1 MNIALLLK
9 SELRRS
15 AGILAGMA
23 LIIALAL
30 SIAVAAG
37 ICERMVKASAAQSA
51 DDFDLLIGARGSS
64 SALLLG
70 TVFLRDEMLPIV
82 PASAWAN
89 IREAQTAKSS
99 IRWAAPVA
107 FGDRTPSG
115 RTIVGT
121 TRSFLDR
128 GKSREPAAGRFFTK
142 PTEAVA
148 GASSG
153 YVIGD
158 KFSPMHG
165 RVHGAG
171 HAHEGIAYEVVGILP
186 PTGTPWDR
194 AVMVPIESV
203 WAAHADAHGDHDHD
217 HEAEEAHDREQ
228 PSAHLFE
235 SWMLSNKT
243 HLEELP
249 GFSAVIVKPASVSS
263 AYRLRQRFNEIDA
276 AGHDGKIVPLM
287 GVFSAEVLVNLYAA
301 FGGAGAR
308 LCMSAHEHRRARRGA
323 FGERSARPPETAND
337 FAAAHTGSSSPL
349 CSSTHLVYC
358 HDSGNCRHLGQSNPW
373 MGCCRTLRRSPGT
386 RNRSA
391 HHAELFHAR
400 NLARI
405 DGTCR
410 RSGLRIAPGL
420 AGRPHE
426 TQLAAEDCQQP
437 KKESLKR

>member
-301 FGGAGAR
+301 FGGASQALAFVCLLTSIVALAAVLLASVLLGR
-308 LCMSAHEHRRARRGA
+308 LRLPTILLLR
-323 FGERSARPPETAND
+323 
-337 FAAAHTGSSSPL
+337 SSPL

>member
-148 GASSG
+148 GAYSG

-171 HAHEGIAYEVVGILP
+171 HAHEGMAYEVVGILP

-203 WAAHADAHGDHDHD
+203 WAAHADAHDDHD
-217 HEAEEAHDREQ
+217 HEAEEAHDREE
-228 PSAHLFE
+228 PSTHLFE
-235 SWMLSNKT
+235 SWMQSNKT

-287 GVFSAEVLVNLYAA
+287 GVFLLRCSLISTPL
-301 FGGAGAR
+301 
-308 LCMSAHEHRRARRGA
+308 L
-323 FGERSARPPETAND
+323 
-337 FAAAHTGSSSPL
+337 AAH
-349 CSSTHLVYC
+349 
-358 HDSGNCRHLGQSNPW
+358 R
-373 MGCCRTLRRSPGT
+373 RRSPLYVCS
-386 RNRSA
+386 RASSRS
-391 HHAELFHAR
+391 
-400 NLARI
+400 
-405 DGTCR
+405 
-410 RSGLRIAPGL
+410 LRCFWQAFCS
-420 AGRPHE
+420 
-426 TQLAAEDCQQP
+426 AA
-437 KKESLKR
+437 

>member
-153 YVIGD
+153 YAIGD

-171 HAHEGIAYEVVGILP
+171 HAHEGMAYEVVGILP

-203 WAAHADAHGDHDHD
+203 WAAHADAHDDLD
-217 HEAEEAHDREQ
+217 REAKEAHDREE

-235 SWMLSNKT
+235 FWRR
-243 HLEELP
+243 
-249 GFSAVIVKPASVSS
+249 I
-263 AYRLRQRFNEIDA
+263 
-276 AGHDGKIVPLM
+276 
-287 GVFSAEVLVNLYAA
+287 
-301 FGGAGAR
+301 AGAR
-308 LCMSAHEHRRARRGA
+308 LCMSAHEHRRARCGA
-323 FGERSARPPETAND
+323 FGKRSARPPETAND
-337 FAAAHTGSSSPL
+337 FAAAHTGSSPPL
-349 CSSTHLVYC
+349 CSSAHLVYC
-358 HDSGNCRHLGQSNPW
+358 HDSGDCRHLGQSNPW

-420 AGRPHE
+420 AGWPHE

-437 KKESLKR
+437 KKKSLKR

>member
-171 HAHEGIAYEVVGILP
+171 HAHEGMAYEVVGILP

-203 WAAHADAHGDHDHD
+203 WAAHADAHDDHD
-217 HEAEEAHDREQ
+217 HEAEEANDREQ

-249 GFSAVIVKPASVSS
+249 GFSAVIW
-263 AYRLRQRFNEIDA
+263 RRI
-276 AGHDGKIVPLM
+276 
-287 GVFSAEVLVNLYAA
+287 
-301 FGGAGAR
+301 AGAR
-308 LCMSAHEHRRARRGA
+308 LCMSAHEHRRARCGA

-337 FAAAHTGSSSPL
+337 FAAAHAGRSSPL
-349 CSSTHLVYC
+349 CSSTYLVHC
-358 HDSGNCRHLGQSNPW
+358 HDSGDCRHLGQSNPW

-410 RSGLRIAPGL
+410 RSSLRIAPGL

-426 TQLAAEDCQQP
+426 TQLAAEDCQRA
-437 KKESLKR
+437 KKEIPETVNCSLFQGFFYAIRNACA

>member
-171 HAHEGIAYEVVGILP
+171 HAHEGMAYEVVGILP

-203 WAAHADAHGDHDHD
+203 WAAHADAHDDHD
-217 HEAEEAHDREQ
+217 HEAEEAHDREE
-228 PSAHLFE
+228 PSTHLFE
-235 SWMLSNKT
+235 SWMQSNKT

-276 AGHDGKIVPLM
+276 AGHD
-287 GVFSAEVLVNLYAA
+287 
-301 FGGAGAR
+301 
-308 LCMSAHEHRRARRGA
+308 
-323 FGERSARPPETAND
+323 
-337 FAAAHTGSSSPL
+337 
-349 CSSTHLVYC
+349 
-358 HDSGNCRHLGQSNPW
+358 SGDCRHLGQSNPW

-426 TQLAAEDCQQP
+426 TQLAAEDCQQQ
-437 KKESLKR
+437 KKKSLKR

>member
-128 GKSREPAAGRFFTK
+128 GKSREPAAGRFFT
-142 PTEAVA
+142 
-148 GASSG
+148 
-153 YVIGD
+153 
-158 KFSPMHG
+158 MHG

-301 FGGAGAR
+301 FGGASQALAFVCLLTSIVALAAVLLASVLLGRLRLPTILLLRTLGAPRRYAAALTWSIVMTAATAGILGSLILGWGAAELCAGALELETGAR
-308 LCMSAHEHRRARRGA
+308 ITPSFSMREIWLALTALAAGA
-323 FGERSARPPETAND
+323 VCALLPA
-337 FAAAHTGSSSPL
+337 
-349 CSSTHLVYC
+349 
-358 HDSGNCRHLGQSNPW
+358 W
-373 MGCCRTLRRSPGT
+373 
-386 RNRSA
+386 
-391 HHAELFHAR
+391 
-400 NLARI
+400 
-405 DGTCR
+405 
-410 RSGLRIAPGL
+410 L
-420 AGRPHE
+420 AGRMK
-426 TQLAAEDCQQP
+426 L
-437 KKESLKR
+437 S

>member
-1 MNIALLLK
+1 MI
-9 SELRRS
+9 ELRHEYCTAAEERTQTP

-99 IRWAAPVA
+99 IRWLLQLLSATAHLRPH
-107 FGDRTPSG
+107 DCRHNTL
-115 RTIVGT
+115 
-121 TRSFLDR
+121 FLDR

-203 WAAHADAHGDHDHD
+203 WAA
-217 HEAEEAHDREQ
+217 
-228 PSAHLFE
+228 
-235 SWMLSNKT
+235 
-243 HLEELP
+243 
-249 GFSAVIVKPASVSS
+249 
-263 AYRLRQRFNEIDA
+263 LRR
-276 AGHDGKIVPLM
+276 
-287 GVFSAEVLVNLYAA
+287 
-301 FGGAGAR
+301 
-308 LCMSAHEHRRARRGA
+308 CARRS
-323 FGERSARPPETAND
+323 RS
-337 FAAAHTGSSSPL
+337 
-349 CSSTHLVYC
+349 
-358 HDSGNCRHLGQSNPW
+358 
-373 MGCCRTLRRSPGT
+373 
-386 RNRSA
+386 
-391 HHAELFHAR
+391 
-400 NLARI
+400 
-405 DGTCR
+405 
-410 RSGLRIAPGL
+410 
-420 AGRPHE
+420 
-426 TQLAAEDCQQP
+426 
-437 KKESLKR
+437 

>member
-203 WAAHADAHGDHDHD
+203 WAAHADAHDDHDHD

-228 PSAHLFE
+228 PSAHL
-235 SWMLSNKT
+235 LDRK
-243 HLEELP
+243 
-249 GFSAVIVKPASVSS
+249 SV
-263 AYRLRQRFNEIDA
+263 
-276 AGHDGKIVPLM
+276 V
-287 GVFSAEVLVNLYAA
+287 
-301 FGGAGAR
+301 
-308 LCMSAHEHRRARRGA
+308 
-323 FGERSARPPETAND
+323 
-337 FAAAHTGSSSPL
+337 
-349 CSSTHLVYC
+349 
-358 HDSGNCRHLGQSNPW
+358 
-373 MGCCRTLRRSPGT
+373 
-386 RNRSA
+386 
-391 HHAELFHAR
+391 
-400 NLARI
+400 
-405 DGTCR
+405 
-410 RSGLRIAPGL
+410 
-420 AGRPHE
+420 
-426 TQLAAEDCQQP
+426 
-437 KKESLKR
+437 

>member
-15 AGILAGMA
+15 AGILVGMA

-171 HAHEGIAYEVVGILP
+171 HAHEGMAYEVVGILP
-186 PTGTPWDR
+186 PTGTPWDH

-203 WAAHADAHGDHDHD
+203 WAAHADAHDDHDHDHDHDNEHAHDHDHENEHDHDHDHD
-217 HEAEEAHDREQ
+217 HEYNAHVWVSVSGNIDQVKNIASQLETLNPENKDLYEANTNTYISKLENLKAEMHSELDNLPNRDIITFHEAFPYFAQEFNLNIVGVIEIEPDSE
-228 PSAHLFE
+228 PSAKEIENIISTIKEHNIKALFTE
-235 SWMLSNKT
+235 PQYSSRVAQTIANET
-243 HLEELP
+243 
-249 GFSAVIVKPASVSS
+249 GASVYELDPIVTGDSNS
-263 AYRLRQRFNEIDA
+263 NAYDDYINKMKENLN
-276 AGHDGKIVPLM
+276 
-287 GVFSAEVLVNLYAA
+287 VL
-301 FGGAGAR
+301 
-308 LCMSAHEHRRARRGA
+308 
-323 FGERSARPPETAND
+323 
-337 FAAAHTGSSSPL
+337 
-349 CSSTHLVYC
+349 
-358 HDSGNCRHLGQSNPW
+358 
-373 MGCCRTLRRSPGT
+373 
-386 RNRSA
+386 
-391 HHAELFHAR
+391 
-400 NLARI
+400 
-405 DGTCR
+405 
-410 RSGLRIAPGL
+410 
-420 AGRPHE
+420 
-426 TQLAAEDCQQP
+426 
-437 KKESLKR
+437 KEALK

>member
-128 GKSREPAAGRFFTK
+128 GKSREPAAGRFSQSRPK
-142 PTEAVA
+142 PLPAPPQA
-148 GASSG
+148 MSSETN
-153 YVIGD
+153 
-158 KFSPMHG
+158 FP
-165 RVHGAG
+165 
-171 HAHEGIAYEVVGILP
+171 
-186 PTGTPWDR
+186 
-194 AVMVPIESV
+194 
-203 WAAHADAHGDHDHD
+203 
-217 HEAEEAHDREQ
+217 
-228 PSAHLFE
+228 
-235 SWMLSNKT
+235 
-243 HLEELP
+243 
-249 GFSAVIVKPASVSS
+249 
-263 AYRLRQRFNEIDA
+263 
-276 AGHDGKIVPLM
+276 
-287 GVFSAEVLVNLYAA
+287 
-301 FGGAGAR
+301 
-308 LCMSAHEHRRARRGA
+308 LCMAEFMARATHMRAWLTKWSA
-323 FGERSARPPETAND
+323 FCRPPE
-337 FAAAHTGSSSPL
+337 
-349 CSSTHLVYC
+349 
-358 HDSGNCRHLGQSNPW
+358 RH
-373 MGCCRTLRRSPGT
+373 GT
-386 RNRSA
+386 VR
-391 HHAELFHAR
+391 
-400 NLARI
+400 
-405 DGTCR
+405 
-410 RSGLRIAPGL
+410 
-420 AGRPHE
+420 
-426 TQLAAEDCQQP
+426 
-437 KKESLKR
+437 

>member
-128 GKSREPAAGRFFTK
+128 GKSREPAAGRFSQSRLK
-142 PTEAVA
+142 PLRAPPQA
-148 GASSG
+148 MSS
-153 YVIGD
+153 
-158 KFSPMHG
+158 
-165 RVHGAG
+165 
-171 HAHEGIAYEVVGILP
+171 
-186 PTGTPWDR
+186 
-194 AVMVPIESV
+194 
-203 WAAHADAHGDHDHD
+203 
-217 HEAEEAHDREQ
+217 
-228 PSAHLFE
+228 
-235 SWMLSNKT
+235 
-243 HLEELP
+243 
-249 GFSAVIVKPASVSS
+249 
-263 AYRLRQRFNEIDA
+263 
-276 AGHDGKIVPLM
+276 
-287 GVFSAEVLVNLYAA
+287 
-301 FGGAGAR
+301 
-308 LCMSAHEHRRARRGA
+308 
-323 FGERSARPPETAND
+323 ETN
-337 FAAAHTGSSSPL
+337 FPL
-349 CSSTHLVYC
+349 CTAEFMALATHMRAL
-358 HDSGNCRHLGQSNPW
+358 L
-373 MGCCRTLRRSPGT
+373 T
-386 RNRSA
+386 
-391 HHAELFHAR
+391 
-400 NLARI
+400 
-405 DGTCR
+405 
-410 RSGLRIAPGL
+410 
-420 AGRPHE
+420 
-426 TQLAAEDCQQP
+426 
-437 KKESLKR
+437 K

>member
-165 RVHGAG
+165 RVHGALLQAPAWHC
-171 HAHEGIAYEVVGILP
+171 HANGQCRFAEGFCDGMDGGGL
-186 PTGTPWDR
+186 
-194 AVMVPIESV
+194 
-203 WAAHADAHGDHDHD
+203 AACAPYG
-217 HEAEEAHDREQ
+217 
-228 PSAHLFE
+228 L
-235 SWMLSNKT
+235 
-243 HLEELP
+243 
-249 GFSAVIVKPASVSS
+249 
-263 AYRLRQRFNEIDA
+263 
-276 AGHDGKIVPLM
+276 
-287 GVFSAEVLVNLYAA
+287 VL
-301 FGGAGAR
+301 
-308 LCMSAHEHRRARRGA
+308 CRRG
-323 FGERSARPPETAND
+323 
-337 FAAAHTGSSSPL
+337 
-349 CSSTHLVYC
+349 
-358 HDSGNCRHLGQSNPW
+358 
-373 MGCCRTLRRSPGT
+373 
-386 RNRSA
+386 
-391 HHAELFHAR
+391 
-400 NLARI
+400 
-405 DGTCR
+405 
-410 RSGLRIAPGL
+410 
-420 AGRPHE
+420 
-426 TQLAAEDCQQP
+426 QL
-437 KKESLKR
+437 

>member
-171 HAHEGIAYEVVGILP
+171 HAHEGMAYEVVGILP

-203 WAAHADAHGDHDHD
+203 WAAHADAHDDHD
-217 HEAEEAHDREQ
+217 HEAEEAHDREE
-228 PSAHLFE
+228 PS
-235 SWMLSNKT
+235 
-243 HLEELP
+243 
-249 GFSAVIVKPASVSS
+249 ASVSS

-301 FGGAGAR
+301 FGGASQALAFVCLLTSIVALAAVLLASVLLGRLRLPTILLLRTLGAPRRYAAALTWSIVMTAATAGILGSLILGWGAAELCAGALELETGAR
-308 LCMSAHEHRRARRGA
+308 ITPSFSMREIWLALTALAAGA
-323 FGERSARPPETAND
+323 VCALLPA
-337 FAAAHTGSSSPL
+337 
-349 CSSTHLVYC
+349 
-358 HDSGNCRHLGQSNPW
+358 W
-373 MGCCRTLRRSPGT
+373 
-386 RNRSA
+386 
-391 HHAELFHAR
+391 
-400 NLARI
+400 
-405 DGTCR
+405 
-410 RSGLRIAPGL
+410 L
-420 AGRPHE
+420 AGRMK
-426 TQLAAEDCQQP
+426 L
-437 KKESLKR
+437 S

>member
-203 WAAHADAHGDHDHD
+203 WQHMQMRTAITI
-217 HEAEEAHDREQ
+217 
-228 PSAHLFE
+228 
-235 SWMLSNKT
+235 MT
-243 HLEELP
+243 T
-249 GFSAVIVKPASVSS
+249 KPRKHMTVSS
-263 AYRLRQRFNEIDA
+263 HPRICLNPGCCPTKHIL
-276 AGHDGKIVPLM
+276 K
-287 GVFSAEVLVNLYAA
+287 
-301 FGGAGAR
+301 
-308 LCMSAHEHRRARRGA
+308 
-323 FGERSARPPETAND
+323 
-337 FAAAHTGSSSPL
+337 
-349 CSSTHLVYC
+349 
-358 HDSGNCRHLGQSNPW
+358 NCRAFPL
-373 MGCCRTLRRSPGT
+373 
-386 RNRSA
+386 
-391 HHAELFHAR
+391 
-400 NLARI
+400 
-405 DGTCR
+405 
-410 RSGLRIAPGL
+410 
-420 AGRPHE
+420 
-426 TQLAAEDCQQP
+426 
-437 KKESLKR
+437 SL